1 MLVIELNQSIVSE
14 KGRVEVEVEA
24 CSSHPAALGLN
35 LDTRDFLT
43 NEVYV
48 ECGDPRM
55 LLS

>member
-1 MLVIELNQSIVSE
+1 MSLNQSIVSE
-14 KGRVEVEVEA
+14 RGQIEVEA
-24 CSSHPAALGLN
+24 CASHPAALGLN

-48 ECGDPRM
+48 GCGDPRM